1 MMSNYDVKYLK
12 VTISGFHREARQFS
26 DILINN
32 KFIGQIIMHI
42 KYAFHE
48 FRIDFINFN
57 VNYLMK
63 GNTLLVL

>member
-48 FRIDFINFN
+48 FRIDFIA
-57 VNYLMK
+57 
-63 GNTLLVL
+63 